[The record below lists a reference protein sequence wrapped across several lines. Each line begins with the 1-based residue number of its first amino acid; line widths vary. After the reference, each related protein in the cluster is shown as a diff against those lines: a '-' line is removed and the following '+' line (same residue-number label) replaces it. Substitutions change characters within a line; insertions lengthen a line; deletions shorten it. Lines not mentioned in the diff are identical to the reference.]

1 MSEVRRN
8 ATSGKPALAAA
19 TSPPH
24 TSAVKKLPNE
34 GAGGASALVV
44 EAKSH
49 AKILGGFVGLLWIIQ
64 IINTVIFQGG
74 LASLGIV
81 PRSFAGLWGIL
92 FAPFIHA
99 NFAHLIANTIP
110 LGVLGWFV
118 MLRQKRDLVTV
129 SVLSGLVGG
138 LGVWLI
144 APAMTV
150 TVGASILIF
159 GYLGYLLFRG
169 IFERRFWPIVGSV
182 VTFFLYGGALHG
194 VVPGAIGVSWQGH
207 LFGLLGGII
216 AARLLTRRPVVPAT
230 TAAPRARIPGIEGPR
245 LRVAGET
252 EDDDTDEELAR
263 LKARRMP

>member
-1 MSEVRRN
+1 
-8 ATSGKPALAAA
+8 
-19 TSPPH
+19 
-24 TSAVKKLPNE
+24 VKKLPGE
-34 GAGGASALVV
+34 GAESPLVV

-49 AKILGGFVGLLWIIQ
+49 AKILGGFVGVLWLIQ
-64 IINTVIFQGG
+64 IVNTLIFQGN
-74 LASLGIV
+74 LARFGIE

-110 LGVLGWFV
+110 LAVLGWFV

-138 LGVWLI
+138 LGVWLT
-144 APAMTV
+144 APAFSV

-182 VTFFLYGGALHG
+182 VTFFLFGSALHG
-194 VVPGAIGVSWQGH
+194 IVPGAIGVSWQGH
-207 LFGLLGGII
+207 LFGLIGGII
-216 AARLLTRRPVVPAT
+216 AARMLMQRQPAPAAAKAPARRRIPAID
-230 TAAPRARIPGIEGPR
+230 APRVR
-245 LRVAGET
+245 LSTAT
-252 EDDDTDEELAR
+252 EADGDDTDTDEELAR
-263 LKARRMP
+263 LKARTPR